1 MTQKINAVDIEQFRG
16 TTFFSLTPHKWGN
29 RAKAANASAHIAYL
43 NQLGAEK
50 EKAKADGQEAKANI
64 AADGATTADAVAKA
78 SRDGKAAVT
87 ATKRLLVSKPLDEMC
102 KFLTEFKASICGQF
116 GIAQQSKVL
125 KGIYV
130 VRNEL
135 IQTVEDKIAAAQERL
150 TAETVITESGE
161 IVPGYLPAFLED
173 YPAAIER
180 TRTLPLLEG
189 GLGPLFD
196 SRDYPS
202 AENLAGFFSLDSQ
215 WLALGIPDDLPPA
228 LKAKAAERF
237 EKQMTDAAEE
247 CKDALRSSLA
257 QFLSNLKER
266 LQDDPKTGKP
276 KIFRDTLIGNVRSF
290 CEVFDARNFLKDEAL
305 ENLVNKS
312 RAVLANKDVTPESI
326 RKYSSI
332 REQTRKQFEEIS
344 TELDGMI
351 ETSKGR
357 AFDLSDD

>member
-1 MTQKINAVDIEQFRG
+1 
-16 TTFFSLTPHKWGN
+16 
-29 RAKAANASAHIAYL
+29 
-43 NQLGAEK
+43 
-50 EKAKADGQEAKANI
+50 
-64 AADGATTADAVAKA
+64 
-78 SRDGKAAVT
+78 
-87 ATKRLLVSKPLDEMC
+87 
-102 KFLTEFKASICGQF
+102 
-116 GIAQQSKVL
+116 
-125 KGIYV
+125 
-130 VRNEL
+130 
-135 IQTVEDKIAAAQERL
+135 
-150 TAETVITESGE
+150 
-161 IVPGYLPAFLED
+161 
-173 YPAAIER
+173 
-180 TRTLPLLEG
+180 
-189 GLGPLFD
+189 
-196 SRDYPS
+196 
-202 AENLAGFFSLDSQ
+202 
-215 WLALGIPDDLPPA
+215 LGIPDDLPPA

-276 KIFRDTLIGNVRSF
+276 KIFRDTLIENVRSF

-305 ENLVNKS
+305 ENLVNKC